1 MLLLELHE
9 VLFHYVHQVGAL
21 RDALDC
27 RLVDLER
34 ILFFCGDHIL
44 IAYNVSG
51 SNLGE
56 RVLINLFHRVAI
68 EELVLKL
75 ASPLGV
81 VEYVLDV
88 LALFV
93 LGN

>member
-1 MLLLELHE
+1 M
-9 VLFHYVHQVGAL
+9 
-21 RDALDC
+21 
-27 RLVDLER
+27 
-34 ILFFCGDHIL
+34 
-44 IAYNVSG
+44 
-51 SNLGE
+51 
-56 RVLINLFHRVAI
+56 LINLFHRVAI

-93 LGN
+93 LGYQALRDDELSFLYNENLVCWFSFLEEVRVFGT